1 MKINSLLPIGIYEK
15 AFPNELG
22 WAERLSMT
30 AQAGYDFLEISI
42 DESEFRLARL
52 QWTTA
57 ERNFIKK
64 AIADAGI
71 GIMTM
76 GVSAHR
82 KFPLGSA
89 SGTIRRQGLDILHR
103 SIDLAVDIGIR
114 IIQIMGYDAFY
125 EPSTEDSR
133 ARYLEGLLEGVR
145 WASGSGVMLALENI
159 DVVTVDSVEKA
170 MRFVKKI
177 NSPWFN
183 TYPDIGNMTAAG
195 YQPETEL
202 PLAQGH
208 LVGVHVKDT
217 RPGVL
222 RGVPF
227 GAGTVRFEE
236 AFRTLF
242 EMNYSGPIAVEMW
255 AQMDQTGDPLNTS
268 IRAREF
274 VERQIRKAWGF
285 PTEDPGALS
294 EEKRPD
300 QA

>member
-1 MKINSLLPIGIYEK
+1 MTLNSLLPIGIYEK
-15 AFPNELG
+15 AFPDELG
-22 WAERLSMT
+22 WAERLSM
-30 AQAGYDFLEISI
+30 AAKAGYDFIEISI
-42 DESEFRLARL
+42 DESELRLARL

-57 ERNFIKK
+57 ERKSVKK
-64 AIADAGI
+64 AIEDAGI

-76 GVSAHR
+76 GVSGHR

-89 SGTIRRQGLDILHR
+89 SETLRRQGLDILHR
-103 SIDLAVDIGIR
+103 SIDLAADIGIR

-133 ARYLEGLLEGVR
+133 ARYLEGLLEGTK
-145 WASGSGVMLALENI
+145 WASGCGVMLALENV
-159 DVVTVDSVEKA
+159 DVATVDSVEKV

-183 TYPDIGNMTAAG
+183 AYPDIGNMTAAG
-195 YQPETEL
+195 YQPLVEL
-202 PLAQGH
+202 PLAQGY

-227 GAGTVRFEE
+227 GAGIVAFEE
-236 AFRTLF
+236 AFATLF
-242 EMNYSGPIAVEMW
+242 EMNYSGPIGVEMW
-255 AQMDQTGDPLNTS
+255 AQMDQTGDHLNTS

-274 VERQIRKAWGF
+274 VERQIQKAWGY
-285 PTEDPGALS
+285 PAEDPGPLP
-294 EEKRPD
+294 EEKRPE